1 MFQTF
6 ARKPTAS
13 PSAMSTSGDA
23 LMASSPR
30 PLRLLIGAT
39 KNEWKARS
47 GFFPSAEN
55 RMTPVA
61 TVSPAATSGESHFI
75 RADGASRGSSVSRNS
90 DLRGGGS
97 ALGALPLG
105 AGPHAGH
112 PHADLLDVRIARRP
126 RRREPALGEHRDAI
140 ADLEQLVEL
149 FGDHEDR
156 SAGVAELDEL
166 LADESRRTDVDAPGR
181 LRRHQHA
188 RPLQEL
194 AADDE
199 LL

>member
-55 RMTPVA
+55 RMTPVT
-61 TVSPAATSGESHFI
+61 TVSAAATSG
-75 RADGASRGSSVSRNS
+75 VSRNS
-90 DLRGGGS
+90 DLRERGS

-149 FGDHEDR
+149 FRDHEDR
-156 SAGVAELDEL
+156 G
-166 LADESRRTDVDAPGR
+166 
-181 LRRHQHA
+181 
-188 RPLQEL
+188 
-194 AADDE
+194 
-199 LL
+199 